1 MSGSN
6 FVKSVEGLRMDG
18 SYKEFGPSETE
29 GEEGD
34 DVKPLSEVDLSKYSS
49 FDVAFD
55 DIDLCPSPHVAGVAI
70 LRSAT
75 EEEPEEEVRV
85 REEERKD
92 A

>member
-1 MSGSN
+1 
-6 FVKSVEGLRMDG
+6 MDG